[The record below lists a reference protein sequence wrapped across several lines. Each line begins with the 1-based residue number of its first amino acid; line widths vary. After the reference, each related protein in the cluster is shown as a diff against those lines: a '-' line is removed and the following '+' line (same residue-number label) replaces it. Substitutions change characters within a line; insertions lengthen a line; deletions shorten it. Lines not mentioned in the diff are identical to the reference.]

1 MKYLRRFNENADLHG
16 ARQEN
21 KDWLRLRQE
30 HPNASDDQIDMM
42 FGLKG
47 EEEKKGDIHSLR
59 QEHPLWMRVRQDH
72 PNVKD
77 EEIDKM
83 VGL

>member
-1 MKYLRRFNENADLHG
+1 
-16 ARQEN
+16 
-21 KDWLRLRQE
+21 LRLRQE

-42 FGLKG
+42 VGLKG
-47 EEEKKGDIHSLR
+47 EEKKGDIHSLR
-59 QEHPLWMRVRQDH
+59 QEHPLWMRFRQDH